1 MVKGSVGILSPQHT
15 SFISRWN
22 NLFTNLLGYP
32 TNHDKS
38 RLQEGDCKNYI
49 IPSWLWNSFIPLE
62 RRLVKGKK
70 SKVAQIVQQAHKYP
84 TKVQDAKVRYLGNHR
99 SKDFPYFYVFFGHF
113 HGATSGKNCH
123 PFRGVQTP
131 LLWRRDVLEFIA
143 HALHAE
149 ALTLHL
155 THREE
160 VRNDTILP
168 SFRVVRRKFT
178 AIWPHWPLHL
188 WDDSPIHHVLLALHW
203 CCVIV
208 FVFSL
213 LWPATHQQ
221 FTWPWKVFEIR
232 AKGKELETAKRH
244 GVYRDIAGMCWVPPC
259 LPKDFNVQ
267 QLQLLLHRK
276 QLSDIS
282 HHGPSC
288 EPYDLDGLFE
298 IPKIK
303 NQPPGMM
310 YKTSVNNG
318 RLKNYLS
325 LHWFSLISDFFFD
338 GSHLGPRNLL
348 WVRPAEKIAGKGQAV
363 GHWATPSVVVFFSVK
378 YTWNARKAPAKW
390 RRQRWRT

>member
-1 MVKGSVGILSPQHT
+1 MCQEVEGSMVKGSVGFFHPQHT
-15 SFISRWN
+15 SFRSYKLRWN

-32 TNHDKS
+32 SNHDKS
-38 RLQEGDCKNYI
+38 RLQEGKCKNYI

-84 TKVQDAKVRYLGNHR
+84 TKVQDAKVKYLGNHR
-99 SKDFPYFYVFFGHF
+99 SKDFPYFLGIFMAQQVVKIVILSVAFRLHSCGV
-113 HGATSGKNCH
+113 AMSLNSSPM
-123 PFRGVQTP
+123 PFMPKRWHCTWP
-131 LLWRRDVLEFIA
+131 TERRSETTRFS
-143 HALHAE
+143 
-149 ALTLHL
+149 
-155 THREE
+155 
-160 VRNDTILP
+160 P

-282 HHGPSC
+282 HHCPSC
-288 EPYDLDGLFE
+288 EPYDLDGSFE

-310 YKTSVNNG
+310 G
-318 RLKNYLS
+318 LKPL
-325 LHWFSLISDFFFD
+325 
-338 GSHLGPRNLL
+338 
-348 WVRPAEKIAGKGQAV
+348 
-363 GHWATPSVVVFFSVK
+363 
-378 YTWNARKAPAKW
+378 
-390 RRQRWRT
+390 